1 MIPLTQDFGK
11 QKTAKIFLIITF
23 FLEILQLLPKLA
35 KFSFNTATFWAKY
48 LSLLCVGK
56 AIDICK
62 PKKDCR
68 KTIVFWVAIR
78 AQQTATQKFTKR
90 SIAEQCENVNWDC
103 SKFVAN
109 AVAHCV
115 GMLQANKSSNQ
126 KRMFTKLFDLTLK
139 FFWFILNRLL
149 QAVRWLKV

>member
-11 QKTAKIFLIITF
+11 QKTAKIFSIITF

-68 KTIVFWVAIR
+68 KMIVFCVAIR
-78 AQQTATQKFTKR
+78 SQQTATQKF
-90 SIAEQCENVNWDC
+90 SNAQLQNNV
-103 SKFVAN
+103 
-109 AVAHCV
+109 
-115 GMLQANKSSNQ
+115 
-126 KRMFTKLFDLTLK
+126 RM
-139 FFWFILNRLL
+139 
-149 QAVRWLKV
+149 